1 MTEFNNIK
9 FKGKSEDY
17 STLKSGIQRSDL
29 QGKEKLQCIFD
40 KIDTADE
47 NGVKDGV
54 IDAEELQKFQE
65 LIVEF
70 AKGGNNRKL
79 SEKDAKRFLESLG
92 LNDVSPKGLFELL
105 NEFSAQSKNIL
116 SANENEQSN
125 SQVINYTDGHTEEI
139 FQDGSKVITV
149 KGDNQTTTTR
159 QDSSGKKLSETT
171 ELAGGGATVIEFD
184 ADENPLSKTVT
195 DPENHIIKN
204 YGYNEGE
211 EILLSE
217 ENTETGD
224 ITKYEGN
231 KTITTQKDGTI
242 ITTEEDGTVTTQRGG
257 VTTTVSAD
265 GNTTTVLTE
274 GRKQTSVKNPE
285 DNTETITTET
295 ELSTTVLNRKD
306 GKNISQTVVKDG
318 QTYSVE
324 YDGNGNTTGVVVQN
338 GESPAAIAK
347 RFGCKVEDLLAANQE
362 LVHGKG
368 QKRYF
373 TVGEEIVIPGEMNAE
388 DFAKAQQGRKTKE
401 EAINAYNEIVAK
413 REQEAAQMRSL
424 GIVNR
429 NGAGTVIGTDTKAR
443 EDGRFANFN
452 QNKKGL
458 LGQQYT
464 VIGETGKYGR
474 VVVQGSKDGKYYTM
488 AQDGML
494 LDDGYVIATNAY
506 ADGDAVSRN
515 DSHGRKSVVVDGREY
530 VFAQDGKLLNSDY
543 VQATDTRDAGGAS
556 EAISGNGVTYVKAKD
571 GTIRYFDQNGKL
583 ITGEQLKS
591 VIKKEGQIAA
601 DLIYEAATG
610 QIGTDEEKLAQGV
623 RQIYSP
629 AVMSEVNGI
638 LKSKDSDYN
647 GDAQTTPL
655 EALLIDELSRSEV
668 RQHIQTLAANGAYGT
683 GAALDTALGRNAAR
697 EIRYEVHGGV
707 FGYTGTKDLKEAMG
721 LASTRGARLETERR
735 IQKEVEGEANEGS
748 MVRQYI
754 AEDGWDAQEVDQFDA
769 TWIKNNAYDP
779 AYEDDQAHRNAV
791 VGRLVFDY
799 DNDEALH
806 IGLESVNDAPDSA
819 DQQFLTK
826 RAAEENEAHGYKEH
840 FKNQDVVQVYLAGRT
855 ANEDGSVDTEHVS
868 ACNTLLFKGEKPV
881 RIQAEEALYDAQNGD
896 MSKMFDSMDPA
907 VYSEMATLIA
917 GGNVKGCKSLQ
928 ETYNQLMQTT
938 TNPNDI
944 AKIKANAILSG
955 QVEFTD
961 EEVADFCVELMHKID
976 GNRSLGGSSGHSAG
990 FTNTADYQTEQ
1001 LKAILQSRP
1010 EVLQAVKERVN
1021 KEEFSYTTVTSTGQ
1035 RGPNSSVAHTYN
1047 TKNTYVEIL
1056 NDSKYTA
1063 DEAIFYDE
1071 NGKQI
1076 TDPEQIQQLTNANM
1090 QALQGMRE
1098 YVAQLEREFKKGV
1111 DAEGA
1116 LADAANG
1123 LSTYIGIGTDR
1134 EDVANE
1140 YRNAKLLLS
1149 QLESAAQGKLRDSEG
1164 NVISV
1169 QDLAQDVI
1177 DKQNKLEQTN
1187 TDYKTTIETGKMG
1200 IVLAPV
1206 IVATTVAS
1214 GGAGAGFW
1222 TTAAIAG
1229 TATAVSE
1236 YSLNSIERMT
1246 SITGDTAE
1254 AREDHATS
1262 ALIDG
1267 ASTFIGAGQMKFIP
1281 KFLTNANTF
1290 VRGGGRLVTVA
1301 ASDIGVGAA
1310 GEYVQTGTVSIDG
1323 VTMNAIFSVTG
1334 NLIGIKS
1341 LARNEVTPHAQ
1352 NLNSP
1357 SYDAEIVNHS
1367 LRQEHIE
1374 ADHHAGYIRKR
1385 QQEADKLN
1393 VDLDPEQN
1401 IVTPE
1406 QQAAYDKEIAYEAVP
1421 EADRP
1426 AFEAHQ
1432 KQVAGDYAEA
1442 HHIENIAVR
1451 KEVKTPAAPKE
1462 AVDKLNDEIRGIDG
1476 QIRDIERRIAGA
1488 KRFGKDTS
1496 RLEAQLEG
1504 LQQKRTAKQAELET
1518 LQKPVADP
1526 ETPIGSEETH
1536 DIAAKADPEAEVHT
1550 PKENPAANAEGA
1562 EVTPETISNDVNAI
1576 PEASI
1581 PAQHRNLWKNC
1592 KERIENIVAELSG
1605 TFSGNKQAL
1614 LAKCKSLFN
1623 DLTVIANSA
1632 SETLKAQ
1639 INNIKSNI
1647 KSLLITKNVVK
1658 GDSFKL
1664 VTSEEEAQRLFDELI
1679 SKRFIGEDGNNSN
1692 LAFFSPNGWMLSL
1705 YNRSGKFTQGTPWKM
1720 HIYADS
1726 PQEWANAAQIA
1737 MPYLEKHQIEFKTVT
1752 DLDEHLSLLR
1762 EDTQRGKAFTIYF
1775 ENEEE
1780 FLRVAQ
1786 DLETRFKESGLKSSG
1801 QVANEAQIGD
1811 SGFLSYR
1818 HEGAERGVQYKPDNV
1833 EDPYLKMLAN
1843 QKTESA
1849 PSAQAKDAPI
1859 DEIIQPSSQQR
1870 MEMGQIGNNINRA
1883 NTLEDLEKA
1892 QQWLDKMPECSPKT
1906 ALQNR
1911 LNTKR
1916 AQLQSGEGSVGE
1928 TLPDDI
1934 VAGGSSGSN
1943 ISTQG
1948 GWLNRLKSKVGL
1960 SSKIDSTTKKNLKAN
1975 YMNNLVETV
1984 ESNPNLVL
1992 SKRVEDAVNGKPLI
2006 TDLGSNASLKDISQ
2020 YVANGE
2026 VCSIGS
2032 GRNQKLYVNDNGTA
2046 VEIKLSREKF
2056 EELFP
2061 PLGTASF
2068 SQVAG
2073 THTCTIMANLNAMLD
2088 TPSGRAKLYTMFEQN
2103 GNSITI
2109 NLRGNKEPVT
2119 FPNGKPLSINLR
2131 DHNASLFSG
2140 DAPGIEMLQQA
2151 VLIDRIR
2158 VADNVTG
2165 SDVTDFSL
2173 QKIIKTGR
2181 TMAGNATASVPLL
2194 GKSGKTALYPKQ
2206 ISQMIEND
2214 FKPGE
2219 DIMTA
2224 IIGGQQGHDISI
2236 VNYDSTTRTVTYHD
2250 PMHPG
2255 YDEQMSLDDFVK
2267 QTSAVFLNKASA
2279 GPTPSGSNLT
2289 SSAPIRSNPQT
2300 VSTPEISNTPKA
2312 PEQFKPKTT
2321 TILGDWRDV
2330 AYTVDGSPVRA
2341 RISNGEVQIEKN
2353 GKIVLNIEFDDVA
2366 KGISIHESS
2375 TGNFLNV
2382 KADKFGRTSITTST
2396 EPEFQ
2401 PDGTPVQSK
2410 PKMRVTLPGGN
2421 NSSAPV
2427 SHLNNTRSAAN
2438 ASAETPQLAI
2448 PKGFKLYNRSSIGR
2462 TLISTDGNSRVL
2474 LERKGKWFERTANG
2488 TLVEYRE

>member
-1 MTEFNNIK
+1 MAEFNNIK
-9 FKGKSEDY
+9 FKGKIEDY
-17 STLKSGIQRSDL
+17 STFKAGIQRSDL
-29 QGKEKLQCIFD
+29 EGSENLKSIFD
-40 KIDTADE
+40 KIDSANE

-54 IDAEELQKFQE
+54 IDEKELQKFQE

-70 AKGGNNRKL
+70 AKGGNNKKL

-92 LNDVSPKGLFELL
+92 LNDVSPKELFELL
-105 NEFSAQSKNIL
+105 NAFSSQSKNIL
-116 SANENEQSN
+116 NTNENEQN
-125 SQVINYTDGHTEEI
+125 DSQIINYTDGHTEEI
-139 FQDGSKVITV
+139 FQDGSKIITV
-149 KGDNQTTTTR
+149 KGDNQTVITR
-159 QDSSGKKLSETT
+159 QDKFGKTLSETT
-171 ELAGGGATVIEFD
+171 EDVGGGATVIEFD
-184 ADENPLSKTVT
+184 GAENPVSKTVT
-195 DPENHIIKN
+195 DPQNHTITK
-204 YGYNEGE
+204 YGYNDDGQEV
-211 EILLSE
+211 LLSE

-224 ITKYEGN
+224 ITKYENN
-231 KTITTQKDGTI
+231 KKITTQKDGTI

-257 VTTTVSAD
+257 VTTISSAD
-265 GNTTTVLTE
+265 GNTTTTLTDL
-274 GRKQTSVKNPE
+274 GKQTVQKNPE
-285 DNTETITTET
+285 DNTETVTTET
-295 ELSTTVLNRKD
+295 EISTTVLNKKD
-306 GKNISQTVVKDG
+306 GKNISQTVTKDG

-324 YDGNGNTTGVVVQN
+324 YDGNGNTKGVVVQN

-347 RFGCKVEDLLAANQE
+347 RFGCKLEDLLEANKD
-362 LVHGKG
+362 LVHGNGKN
-368 QKRYF
+368 RYF
-373 TVGEEIVIPGEMNAE
+373 NVGEEIVIPREMNADE
-388 DFAKAQQGRKTKE
+388 FAAASAGRKTKD
-401 EAINAYNEIVAK
+401 EAIGAYNEVIAK
-413 REQEAAQMRSL
+413 RKQEAAEMHNL

-429 NGAGTVIGTDTKAR
+429 KGAGTVVDSKKY
-443 EDGRFANFN
+443 ANFN
-452 QNKKGL
+452 KNDESL
-458 LGQQYT
+458 LNQQYT
-464 VIGETGKYGR
+464 VVGETGKYNR
-474 VVVQGSKDGKYYTM
+474 VVVKGSKDGKYYTM
-488 AQDGML
+488 AHDGML
-494 LDDGYVIATNAY
+494 LDDGYVVATNAY
-506 ADGDAVSRN
+506 ADGNAVSRN
-515 DSHGRKSVVVDGREY
+515 DAHGRKSVVVDGKEY
-530 VFAQDGKLLNSDY
+530 VFSQDGKLLDSDY
-543 VQATDTRDAGGAS
+543 IQATDIRDSGNATA
-556 EAISGNGVTYVKAKD
+556 AVSGNGVTYVKSQD
-571 GTIRYFDQNGKL
+571 GSVRYFDQNGKL
-583 ITGEQLKS
+583 ITGERLKNL
-591 VIKKEGQIAA
+591 IKQEAQTAA
-601 DLIYEAATG
+601 DLIYKAADG
-610 QIGTDEEKLAQGV
+610 AGTDEEKLAEGIKK
-623 RQIYSP
+623 IYSP
-629 AVMSEVNGI
+629 AIMSEVNNI
-638 LKSKDSDYN
+638 LKTKHSDYA
-647 GDAQTTPL
+647 GDAQTTPI
-655 EALLIDELSRSEV
+655 EALLLDELSRSEV
-668 RQHIQTLAANGAYGT
+668 RQHIQTLAENGAYGT
-683 GAALDTALGRNAAR
+683 GDARDKALGRNAAR
-697 EIRYEVHGGV
+697 EIKYEVHGGV
-707 FGYTGTKDLKEAMG
+707 FGYTGSKDLKEAMG
-721 LASTRGARLETERR
+721 LASTRGARLATEEHF
-735 IQKEVEGEANEGS
+735 KNGEVNGQANEGS

-754 AEDGWDAQEVDQFDA
+754 AEDGWDAREVDQFDA
-769 TWIKNNAYDP
+769 TWVKNNAYDS
-779 AYEDDQAHRNAV
+779 EHDQAHRNAV

-907 VYSEMATLIA
+907 VYSEMSDLIA
-917 GGNVKGCKSLQ
+917 DGNVKDCKSLQ
-928 ETYNQLMQTT
+928 QVYETLMQTT
-938 TNPNDI
+938 TDLNEQR
-944 AKIKANAILSG
+944 KIKANAIISG
-955 QVEFTD
+955 QIEFSD
-961 EEVADFCVELMHKID
+961 DEVADFCVELMHGID
-976 GNRSLGGSSGHSAG
+976 GNRGQGGSTGHSAG

-1010 EVLQAVKERVN
+1010 EVLQAVKERVE

-1035 RGPNSSVAHTYN
+1035 RGSNSSVAHTYN

-1140 YRNAKLLLS
+1140 YRNAKLLLN

-1236 YSLNSIERMT
+1236 YGLNTIDRMT
-1246 SITGDTAE
+1246 SVTGDTAE
-1254 AREDHATS
+1254 AREAHAAS

-1281 KFLTNANTF
+1281 KILTNANSF
-1290 VRGGGRLVTVA
+1290 VRAGGRLTTIA

-1341 LARNEVTPHAQ
+1341 LARNEVKPNTASISQESNLTGRNPIADGVIARNIDQQHLNANQRRIVEEGLQDVPTQEELAAYQKENGYHA
-1352 NLNSP
+1352 P
-1357 SYDAEIVNHS
+1357 
-1367 LRQEHIE
+1367 
-1374 ADHHAGYIRKR
+1374 
-1385 QQEADKLN
+1385 
-1393 VDLDPEQN
+1393 
-1401 IVTPE
+1401 TPE
-1406 QQAAYDKEIAYEAVP
+1406 ERAALDV
-1421 EADRP
+1421 
-1426 AFEAHQ
+1426 HQ
-1432 KQVAGDYAEA
+1432 KHVAADYAEA

-1496 RLEAQLEG
+1496 RLEAQLEA
-1504 LQQKRTAKQAELET
+1504 LQQKRTAKQAELDA

-1526 ETPIGSEETH
+1526 KTPIGSEETP

-1614 LAKCKSLFN
+1614 LARCKSLFN
-1623 DLTVIANSA
+1623 DLTLIASSA
-1632 SETLKAQ
+1632 SETLRYQ

-1647 KSLLITKNVVK
+1647 RSLLTTKNVLNN
-1658 GDSFKL
+1658 GNFRL
-1664 VTSEEEAQRLFDELI
+1664 VTSDKAAQKLFDKIIL
-1679 SKRFIGEDGNNSN
+1679 KRWIGENGNDSN
-1692 LAFFSPNGWMLSL
+1692 LVFMSPNGWAQAL
-1705 YNRSGKFTQGTPWKM
+1705 YKNKNFKQGTPWKM

-1726 PQEWANAAQIA
+1726 PQEWANVAQIA
-1737 MPYLEKHQIEFKTVT
+1737 MPYLEKHQISFKTVT
-1752 DLDEHLSLLR
+1752 DLDEHLNLLR
-1762 EDTQRGKAFTIYF
+1762 EDTQRGKAFTVYF
-1775 ENEEE
+1775 ENEDE

-1786 DLETRFKESGLKSSG
+1786 GLEKRFEESGLKSSG

-1818 HEGAERGVQYKPDNV
+1818 HESAERGVQYKPDNV

-2032 GRNQKLYVNDNGTA
+2032 GRNQKLYVNDNGTP

-2061 PLGTASF
+2061 QLGTATFAQS
-2068 SQVAG
+2068 AG

-2236 VNYDSTTRTVTYHD
+2236 VNYDAATRTVTYHD
-2250 PMHPG
+2250 PMHYG
-2255 YDEQMSLDDFVK
+2255 YDEQISLDDFLK
-2267 QTSAVFLNKASA
+2267 QTSGTFLIKADKTPVAPASNRIHTPQNSYANTAVNS
-2279 GPTPSGSNLT
+2279 T
-2289 SSAPIRSNPQT
+2289 SSA
-2300 VSTPEISNTPKA
+2300 
-2312 PEQFKPKTT
+2312 QFKSKTT
-2321 TILGDWRDV
+2321 TISGSWRDV
-2330 AYTVDGSPVRA
+2330 AYTAEGKPIRA
-2341 RISNGEVQIEKN
+2341 MISNGEVLIEKN
-2353 GKIVLNIEFDDVA
+2353 GRTVMNIDFSEIG
-2366 KGISIHESS
+2366 KGVSIRESS

-2382 KADKFGRTSITTST
+2382 KADEYGRVSVTTSK
-2396 EPEFQ
+2396 EPEFDADSSSVQ
-2401 PDGTPVQSK
+2401 NISKNTPSQNIVRQ
-2410 PKMRVTLPGGN
+2410 
-2421 NSSAPV
+2421 
-2427 SHLNNTRSAAN
+2427 
-2438 ASAETPQLAI
+2438 
-2448 PKGFKLYNRSSIGR
+2448 
-2462 TLISTDGNSRVL
+2462 NSRPKL
-2474 LERKGKWFERTANG
+2474 SIPAGFRENG
-2488 TLVEYRE
+2488 TIMGMRSIINSNNEVMIESRNGWKRIN